1 MIASTRR
8 MYPRIACEAPMR
20 CGACDSGPYHGTQ
33 VYNYSQG
40 GLCFESEKPLARDAK
55 ISIILP
61 QDLIRQDDPEA
72 CHCYVAKVKWVKQLN
87 GNRKEPRFAVG
98 VQFLDSGRKLETRTQ
113 QGHASACD
121 LCCEPTPADQ
131 LSRTEHDAQL
141 CPACV
146 RHMARIPAG
155 RLKKS
160 IERFLC
166 GNVV

>member
-1 MIASTRR
+1 MIDRTRR
-8 MYPRIACEAPMR
+8 MFTRVACETPMR
-20 CGACDSGPYHGTQ
+20 CGACDSGPYHGSQ

-40 GLCFESEKPLARDAK
+40 GLYFESETPVVRDTK

-61 QDLIRQDDPEA
+61 HDLSESTRSEGYR
-72 CHCYVAKVKWVKQLN
+72 CYVAEVKWVKQLN
-87 GNRKEPRFAVG
+87 GKRKAPRFAAG
-98 VQFLDSGRKLETRTQ
+98 VQFLSHGTEIAADAVCVPSV
-113 QGHASACD
+113 ACD
-121 LCCEPTPADQ
+121 LCCEMIPSDQ

-146 RHMARIPAG
+146 KHMARIPSG